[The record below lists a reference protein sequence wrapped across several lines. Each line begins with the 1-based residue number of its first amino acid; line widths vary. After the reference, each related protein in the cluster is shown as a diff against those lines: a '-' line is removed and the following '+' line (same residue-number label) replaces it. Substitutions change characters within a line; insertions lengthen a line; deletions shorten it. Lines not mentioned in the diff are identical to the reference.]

1 AALAALGM
9 ARLQIEQGE
18 LEAARAQLQWA
29 LERGKNEA
37 FRHSA
42 RLRLV
47 RLLVAMEDFTAA
59 EAQLAQ
65 APATGAYAPLYA
77 ELRGDIAL
85 ARGDRAAARDAYRV
99 ALDQL
104 DED

>member
-1 AALAALGM
+1 
-9 ARLQIEQGE
+9 
-18 LEAARAQLQWA
+18 
-29 LERGKNEA
+29 
-37 FRHSA
+37 FS
-42 RLRLV
+42 
-47 RLLVAMEDFTAA
+47 AA

-104 DED
+104 DEDAPTRPLLRIKLDDVL